1 MAAILERPVSA
12 QPKRTQLLRI
22 LVVED
27 SIDVAE
33 TLAIQLRQWGH
44 ECQVCT
50 SGNEA
55 LALAPY
61 FRPNVVL
68 IDIGLP
74 DMDGWE
80 LARKLPGGPLLI
92 AITACG
98 DEYDFR
104 RSQRAGIRY
113 HLVKPA
119 YQNQLREL
127 LERIAQPKPISFA
140 VPEKRLRPVPQAGS
154 ASATGATGL
163 DSALH

>member
-1 MAAILERPVSA
+1 MYDEAESRPLA
-12 QPKRTQLLRI
+12 DADKLRI

-27 SIDVAE
+27 AFDAAE
-33 TLAIQLRQWGH
+33 VLREQLTHWGY

-61 FRPNVVL
+61 FRPKIVL

-80 LARKLPGGPLLI
+80 LAHRLHVKDLDERPVFI
-92 AITACG
+92 AITAHG
-98 DEYDFR
+98 EQEDFQ

-119 YQNQLREL
+119 YHIQLREL
-127 LERIAQPKPISFA
+127 LM
-140 VPEKRLRPVPQAGS
+140 RL
-154 ASATGATGL
+154 
-163 DSALH
+163 D

>member
-1 MAAILERPVSA
+1 MTVALRFLAGHQPSELPLAVPVISERPVSVK
-12 QPKRTQLLRI
+12 PKRSESLRV

-27 SIDVAE
+27 CLDVAE
-33 TLAIQLRQWGH
+33 SVAMLLKQWGH
-44 ECQVCT
+44 ESRICT

-61 FRPNVVL
+61 FKPNVVL

-80 LARKLPGGPLLI
+80 LAGRLPVGPLLI
-92 AITACG
+92 AVTARG
-98 DEYDFR
+98 EAADFR

-119 YQNQLREL
+119 FQKQLRDL
-127 LERIAQPKPISFA
+127 LG
-140 VPEKRLRPVPQAGS
+140 RLA
-154 ASATGATGL
+154 
-163 DSALH
+163 